1 MQPVTDARARRILMW
16 TAIVAHLLM
25 IAALFLGKVS
35 VDPRTTARSYLYI
48 GALLGPLVYV
58 HLRRMQ
64 PLHFVFD
71 ALIAGLLA
79 TIPVIVWTYVA
90 VGFAA
95 PLADPQLAA
104 MDMALGFDWRSFIA
118 FVDRHTWLANALG
131 VAYSSFSYQLLL
143 LPAYFALRGKRARA
157 SAIVFGYTLLCLIL
171 SIISI
176 WYPALGADAFYRMAP
191 DDLANI
197 NTQFG
202 FFFLEQF
209 DAVRN
214 QVHFIL
220 DFDHV
225 AGLLTFPSGHAG
237 VAALCAWAAWDSRL
251 LRYPFLILNIG
262 MATAAISHGSHYM
275 IDVVAGLGM
284 AGLTVSVATALF
296 YQPTSAARSI
306 LVDVLQRRFGREA
319 VRSSPA

>member
-1 MQPVTDARARRILMW
+1 
-16 TAIVAHLLM
+16 
-25 IAALFLGKVS
+25 
-35 VDPRTTARSYLYI
+35 
-48 GALLGPLVYV
+48 
-58 HLRRMQ
+58 MQ
-64 PLHFVFD
+64 PLYFVFD

-90 VGFAA
+90 VGFAE

-157 SAIVFGYTLLCLIL
+157 SAIVFSYALLCFLL
-171 SIISI
+171 SAISI
-176 WYPALGADAFYRMAP
+176 WYPALGTYVFYGAAP

-214 QVHFIL
+214 QAHFIL

-262 MATAAISHGSHYM
+262 MATAAISHGSHYL

-284 AGLTVSVATALF
+284 AGLTISVATALF
-296 YQPTSAARSI
+296 YQPTSATRSI
-306 LVDVLQRRFGREA
+306 LVDALQRRFGREA